1 MDEPSTSPPAPATAP
16 TPTPPIRFEP
26 DAIYPQPALAE
37 LLNVTERTI
46 QRWRRRGRGK
56 FPRPFL
62 FMGKPCWRGSALAT
76 WTHHKQEEAQS

>member
-1 MDEPSTSPPAPATAP
+1 MDEPSTSPPAPATA
-16 TPTPPIRFEP
+16 PIRFEP

-37 LLNVTERTI
+37 VLGVSERTI

-56 FPRPFL
+56 FPRPFI

-76 WTHHKQEEAQS
+76 WTHHKQQEALS